1 MLIQFWWNPPLDLTS
16 MPPSSCLS
24 DLEQGASA
32 VIESIPTGDASM
44 TRLREL
50 GLLPG
55 TRIQL
60 IRRAPL
66 GDPIEISVRGSL
78 ISLRKKEADLIE
90 IISS

>member
-1 MLIQFWWNPPLDLTS
+1 MSQPTR
-16 MPPSSCLS
+16 LS
-24 DLEQGASA
+24 DLEQGSSA
-32 VIESIPTGDASM
+32 VIESLPTGDASL

-60 IRRAPL
+60 IRRAPM

-78 ISLRKKEADLIE
+78 ISLRTKEAELIE
-90 IISS
+90 IRMV

>member
-1 MLIQFWWNPPLDLTS
+1 MDEIQR
-16 MPPSSCLS
+16 LS
-24 DLEQGASA
+24 DLEQETSA
-32 VIESIPTGDASM
+32 VIASIPSGDTSM

-55 TRIQL
+55 TTIKI

-78 ISLRKKEADLIE
+78 ISLRANEAKLIE
-90 IISS
+90 MRPAELP

>member
-1 MLIQFWWNPPLDLTS
+1 MI
-16 MPPSSCLS
+16 
-24 DLEQGASA
+24 A
-32 VIESIPTGDASM
+32 SIPFGDTSM

-55 TRIQL
+55 TTIKI

-78 ISLRKKEADLIE
+78 ISLRANEAKLIE
-90 IISS
+90 MRPVELP

>member
-1 MLIQFWWNPPLDLTS
+1 MSQPTR
-16 MPPSSCLS
+16 LS
-24 DLEQGASA
+24 DLEQGSSA
-32 VIESIPTGDASM
+32 VIESIPTRNASL

-60 IRRAPL
+60 IRRAPM

-78 ISLRKKEADLIE
+78 ISLRKKEAELIE
-90 IISS
+90 IQTV

>member
-1 MLIQFWWNPPLDLTS
+1 MDEIQ
-16 MPPSSCLS
+16 CLS
-24 DLEQGASA
+24 DLEQGTSA
-32 VIESIPTGDASM
+32 VIASIPSGDISM

-55 TRIQL
+55 TTIKI

-78 ISLRKKEADLIE
+78 ISLRANEAKLIE
-90 IISS
+90 MRPAELP

>member
-1 MLIQFWWNPPLDLTS
+1 MDEIQ
-16 MPPSSCLS
+16 CLS
-24 DLEQGASA
+24 DLEQGTSA
-32 VIESIPTGDASM
+32 VIVSIPSGDTSM

-55 TRIQL
+55 TTIKI

-78 ISLRKKEADLIE
+78 ISLRANEAKLIE
-90 IISS
+90 MRPAELP

>member
-1 MLIQFWWNPPLDLTS
+1 MDEIQR
-16 MPPSSCLS
+16 LS
-24 DLEQGASA
+24 NLEQGPSA
-32 VIESIPTGDASM
+32 VIASIPSGDTSM

-55 TRIQL
+55 TTIKI

-78 ISLRKKEADLIE
+78 ISLRANEAKLIE
-90 IISS
+90 MRPVELP

>member
-1 MLIQFWWNPPLDLTS
+1 MDEIQR
-16 MPPSSCLS
+16 LS
-24 DLEQGASA
+24 DLEQGTRA
-32 VIESIPTGDASM
+32 VIASIPSGDTSM

-55 TRIQL
+55 TTIKI

-78 ISLRKKEADLIE
+78 ISLRANEAKLIE
-90 IISS
+90 MRPAELP

>member
-1 MLIQFWWNPPLDLTS
+1 MDEIQ
-16 MPPSSCLS
+16 CLS
-24 DLEQGASA
+24 DLEQGTSA
-32 VIESIPTGDASM
+32 VIASIPSGDTSM

-55 TRIQL
+55 TTIKI

-78 ISLRKKEADLIE
+78 ISLRANEAKQIE
-90 IISS
+90 MRPAELP

>member
-1 MLIQFWWNPPLDLTS
+1 MEEIQR
-16 MPPSSCLS
+16 LS
-24 DLEQGASA
+24 DLEQGTSA
-32 VIESIPTGDASM
+32 VIAAIPSGDTSM

-55 TRIQL
+55 TTIKI

-78 ISLRKKEADLIE
+78 ISLRANEAKLIE
-90 IISS
+90 MRPAELP

>member
-1 MLIQFWWNPPLDLTS
+1 MDEIQR
-16 MPPSSCLS
+16 LS
-24 DLEQGASA
+24 DLEQGTRA
-32 VIESIPTGDASM
+32 VIASIPSGDTSM

-55 TRIQL
+55 TTIKI

-78 ISLRKKEADLIE
+78 ISLRANEAKLIE
-90 IISS
+90 MRPVELP

>member
-1 MLIQFWWNPPLDLTS
+1 MDEIQR
-16 MPPSSCLS
+16 LS
-24 DLEQGASA
+24 DLEQGTSA
-32 VIESIPTGDASM
+32 VIASIPLGDTSM

-55 TRIQL
+55 TTIKI

-78 ISLRKKEADLIE
+78 ISLRANEAKLIE
-90 IISS
+90 MRPVELP

>member
-1 MLIQFWWNPPLDLTS
+1 MSQPTR
-16 MPPSSCLS
+16 LS
-24 DLEQGASA
+24 DLEQGSSA
-32 VIESIPTGDASM
+32 VIEFLPTGDPSL

-60 IRRAPL
+60 IRRAPM

-78 ISLRKKEADLIE
+78 ISLRKKEAELIE
-90 IISS
+90 IQVS

>member
-1 MLIQFWWNPPLDLTS
+1 MDEIQR
-16 MPPSSCLS
+16 LS
-24 DLEQGASA
+24 DLEQGTSA
-32 VIESIPTGDASM
+32 VIASIPAGDTSM

-55 TRIQL
+55 TTIKI

-78 ISLRKKEADLIE
+78 ISLRANEAKLIE
-90 IISS
+90 MRPIELP

>member
-1 MLIQFWWNPPLDLTS
+1 MDEIQR
-16 MPPSSCLS
+16 LS
-24 DLEQGASA
+24 DLEQGTSA
-32 VIESIPTGDASM
+32 VITSIPSGDTSM

-55 TRIQL
+55 TTIKI

-78 ISLRKKEADLIE
+78 ISLRANEAKLIE
-90 IISS
+90 MRPAELP

>member
-1 MLIQFWWNPPLDLTS
+1 MI
-16 MPPSSCLS
+16 
-24 DLEQGASA
+24 A
-32 VIESIPTGDASM
+32 SIPSGDTSM

-55 TRIQL
+55 TTIKI

-78 ISLRKKEADLIE
+78 ISLRANEAKLIE
-90 IISS
+90 MRPAELP

>member
-1 MLIQFWWNPPLDLTS
+1 MS
-16 MPPSSCLS
+16 SSSCLS
-24 DLEQGASA
+24 DLEQGAFA
-32 VIESIPTGDASM
+32 VLGSIPSGDASM

-66 GDPIEISVRGSL
+66 GDPIEISVRGVPDFNPEKRSRPHQNQFVL
-78 ISLRKKEADLIE
+78 IDIHA
-90 IISS
+90 

>member
-1 MLIQFWWNPPLDLTS
+1 MDEIQR
-16 MPPSSCLS
+16 LS
-24 DLEQGASA
+24 DLEQGTSA
-32 VIESIPTGDASM
+32 VIASIPSGDTSM

-55 TRIQL
+55 TTIKI

-78 ISLRKKEADLIE
+78 ISLRANEAKLIE
-90 IISS
+90 MRPAKLP

>member
-1 MLIQFWWNPPLDLTS
+1 MDEIQ
-16 MPPSSCLS
+16 CLS
-24 DLEQGASA
+24 DLEQGNSA
-32 VIESIPTGDASM
+32 VIASIPSGDTSM

-55 TRIQL
+55 TTIKI

-78 ISLRKKEADLIE
+78 ISLRANEAKLIE
-90 IISS
+90 MRPAELP

>member
-1 MLIQFWWNPPLDLTS
+1 MSQPTR
-16 MPPSSCLS
+16 LS
-24 DLEQGASA
+24 DLEQGSSA
-32 VIESIPTGDASM
+32 VIESIPTRNASL

-60 IRRAPL
+60 IRRAPM

-78 ISLRKKEADLIE
+78 ISLRKKEAELIE
-90 IISS
+90 IQTI